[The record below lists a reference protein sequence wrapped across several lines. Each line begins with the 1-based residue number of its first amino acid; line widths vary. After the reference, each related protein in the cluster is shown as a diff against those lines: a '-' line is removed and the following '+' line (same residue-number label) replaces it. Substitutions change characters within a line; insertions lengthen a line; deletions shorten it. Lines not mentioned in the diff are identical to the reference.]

1 MRILT
6 RIDPGG
12 PVTLTVVGGFDAS
25 CIADFERTLAAA
37 RRLGKDVRV
46 DLSELTVLDRL
57 CLQYLAELAR
67 TGVAFIGCPP
77 HVRQRLVESA
87 PSDR

>member
-12 PVTLTVVGGFDAS
+12 PVTLTVVVGFDAS

-57 CLQYLAELAR
+57 CLQYLLELTR
-67 TGVAFIGCPP
+67 TGVAFVGRPP
-77 HVRQRLVESA
+77 HLRQRLVESA

>member
-6 RIDPGG
+6 RIDPRG
-12 PVTLTVVGGFDAS
+12 PVTLLVTGSFDAS

-57 CLQYLAELAR
+57 CRQYLFELTR
-67 TGVAFIGCPP
+67 TGVA
-77 HVRQRLVESA
+77 LVSN
-87 PSDR
+87 R

>member
-1 MRILT
+1 M
-6 RIDPGG
+6 
-12 PVTLTVVGGFDAS
+12 TLTVVGGFDAS

-57 CLQYLAELAR
+57 CLQYLLELTR
-67 TGVAFIGCPP
+67 TGVAFVGRPP
-77 HVRQRLVESA
+77 HLRQRLVESA